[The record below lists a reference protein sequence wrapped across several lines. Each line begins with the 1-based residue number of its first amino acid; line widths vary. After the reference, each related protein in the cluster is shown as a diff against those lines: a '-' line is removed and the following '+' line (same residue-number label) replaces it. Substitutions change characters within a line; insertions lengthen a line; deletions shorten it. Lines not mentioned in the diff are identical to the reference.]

1 VELVDLTHMVPMDF
15 FDLGRSSLE
24 EMVSAITRTSIDGTE
39 WSDEAGDVLSL
50 RLGSREAP
58 LIRLSAA
65 EQSVPVI
72 GIDTTNIELG
82 QTERGVLCAVR
93 GTVVKAEEG
102 GYEYIRHGPFIFHI
116 TNGNKQVLY
125 ENLMESFL
133 GLREA
138 GAAPPLE
145 KMTERIR
152 SVLERWLQRQVSLAH
167 RGALILWDG
176 SLGAP
181 RTSRSLSLMSGMLRE
196 ARERENTVLAFSKKT
211 TLTLWNGGRDLV
223 DNHLA
228 PSLLDIDEDARANY
242 AGQLC
247 FLGHV
252 YAAKL
257 WPGSFTLRLDIDRS
271 MPVSE
276 AAKEVGKLLVSDC
289 LRENYPETLRLAHIL
304 SKFSAAEIIGIHR
317 FIGKT
322 YGLEVSQYP
331 DIRGAILGPLEGN
344 SQSRGVFV
352 H

>member
-1 VELVDLTHMVPMDF
+1 MELADLTHMVPMDF

-24 EMVSAITRTSIDGTE
+24 EMASTITRLGTDGVE

-50 RLGSREAP
+50 RLGNHEAP
-58 LIRLSAA
+58 LIRLNPA
-65 EQSVPVI
+65 EESVPVI

-82 QTERGVLCAVR
+82 QTERGTLCAIR
-93 GTVVKAEEG
+93 GTVVKVEEDR
-102 GYEYIRHGPFIFHI
+102 YEYVRHGPFIFHI
-116 TNGNKQVLY
+116 TNRNRQTLY

-133 GLREA
+133 GMRES

-152 SVLERWLQRQVSLAH
+152 SVLERWLQRQVSLTY

-176 SLGAP
+176 SLAAP
-181 RTSRSLSLMSGMLRE
+181 RTSRSLPLMNRILRE
-196 ARERENTVLAFSKKT
+196 ARERENTILAFSKKT

-223 DNHLA
+223 DNCLA
-228 PSLLDIDEDARANY
+228 PSLLDIDEDARLSY

-247 FLGHV
+247 FLGYV

-257 WPGSFTLRLDIDRS
+257 RPGSFTLRLDIDRS
-271 MPVSE
+271 IPVSE
-276 AAKEVGKLLVSDC
+276 AVKGVGKLLVSDG

-304 SKFSAAEIIGIHR
+304 SKFSQAEIIGIHR

-322 YGLEVSQYP
+322 YGLEISQYP
-331 DIRGAILGPLEGN
+331 DVRGAILGPFEGN
-344 SQSRGVFV
+344 GLPRGVFV